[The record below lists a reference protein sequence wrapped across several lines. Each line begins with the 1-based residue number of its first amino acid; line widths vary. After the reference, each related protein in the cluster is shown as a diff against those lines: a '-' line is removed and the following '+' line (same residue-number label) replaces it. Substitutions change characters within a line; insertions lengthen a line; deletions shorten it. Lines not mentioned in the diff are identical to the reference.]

1 MKPLGWLL
9 TEQLFKKTALAYQSV
24 QYFEKHIRGGYIV
37 TEDKKRTTQTTP
49 EKPWLDVIIPDL
61 KELVGYPT
69 WRDEENEETVIE
81 NLGKIKDY
89 FKNKPNTVPITFFEW
104 PEKKDPRKKE
114 SWVFGFRAGALEVP
128 KETKKP
134 RKVSL
139 ICHLDTVPPGNLDWD
154 PFNAR
159 EENRVY
165 NGVSTPFLIGR
176 GAIDDKGPAVVA
188 FEAFAR
194 ALRQVYEVDPKSMDY
209 KYPNAIKKLKEEL
222 ILEVL
227 FDTSEETDMS
237 TPDYLKANKKEEPD
251 LGIVFDA
258 YWSVRAEKGIERPTF
273 TISNDVTSA
282 PPVNTW
288 HIADLKSSV
297 GSANMIPVTA
307 EAVINGKNLSDAD
320 LDQFVAN
327 IYDWYRACPFDDV
340 NYHPADI
347 NVTKEK
353 GSEVRITAK
362 VAGAQHG
369 SAPQQNRA
377 NGANPIV
384 SLTNFLAF
392 LVDRDILANNHFS
405 EMCKFIRW
413 AFGTWP
419 FGENHPELLYRF
431 DPVYGEGNGTTYGL
445 TQLFSE
451 INPISNK
458 EGINLG
464 IDVRYAIGHHGQGW
478 DGREGKIKG
487 KSIFKKVFKELT
499 SRYKTE
505 AGGATVTVETKTVF
519 GPDIRSPRNAHLFQ
533 INNAYRSIMGE
544 NCPMRATGGA
554 TDAHG
559 RLNLVTAGALLSEN
573 FGPPVNYHGIDEGAP
588 LPDLENSGK
597 ILLYILRQELG
608 ISDKHESHPKN
619 VCHGCCI

>member
-1 MKPLGWLL
+1 M
-9 TEQLFKKTALAYQSV
+9 TEQEAT
-24 QYFEKHIRGGYIV
+24 
-37 TEDKKRTTQTTP
+37 RTWN
-49 EKPWLDVIIPDL
+49 KVIIDDT
-61 KELVGYPT
+61 KELVKIET
-69 WRDEENEETVIE
+69 WRGADKKEEDVMKNLRDIKKIFDKKADAHNAKCPYGNARITYGEWTGPFKDE
-81 NLGKIKDY
+81 KDY
-89 FKNKPNTVPITFFEW
+89 EKEACVFFY
-104 PEKKDPRKKE
+104 
-114 SWVFGFRAGALEVP
+114 RAGAIKAV
-128 KETKKP
+128 KP

-139 ICHLDTVPPGNLDWD
+139 ICHLDTVPPGNLNWN
-154 PFNAR
+154 PFEAR
-159 EENRVY
+159 EEERVY

-188 FEAFAR
+188 FEAFTR
-194 ALRQVYEVDPKSMDY
+194 ALQQAAADEY
-209 KYPNAIKKLKEEL
+209 ALKKLEKEL

-237 TPDYLKANKKEEPD
+237 TPHYLNANPDQEPD

-258 YWSVRAEKGIERPTF
+258 YWSVRAEKGIERPIF
-273 TISNDVTSA
+273 TISSNEVTPTHPENSWDI
-282 PPVNTW
+282 VE
-288 HIADLKSSV
+288 LKSSE
-297 GSANMIPVTA
+297 GSANMIPVNA
-307 EAVINGKNLSDAD
+307 EALITGKKRSVEEMN
-320 LDQFVAN
+320 QFAAN
-327 IYDWYRACPFDDV
+327 IYDWYRACPFDDMD
-340 NYHPADI
+340 YHPADI
-347 NVTKEK
+347 QVTIEPSSMIK
-353 GSEVRITAK
+353 ITAK

-369 SAPQQNRA
+369 SAPHQNRA

-392 LVDRDILANNHFS
+392 LVDRDILANNYFG

-413 AFGTWP
+413 AFGTRP

-431 DPVYGEGNGTTYGL
+431 DPVYNEGNGTSYGL
-445 TQLFSE
+445 TQLFSTMSE
-451 INPISNK
+451 N
-458 EGINLG
+458 GYDQINLG
-464 IDVRYAIGHHGQGW
+464 IDVRYAIGHHSKGW
-478 DGREGKIKG
+478 NGKEGTIEG
-487 KSIFKKVFKELT
+487 DSIFKEVFEELT
-499 SRYKTE
+499 SRYRTDM
-505 AGGATVTVETKTVF
+505 GGAKVTVTTRTAF

-608 ISDKHESHPKN
+608 IIDSQELNPKN
-619 VCHGCCI
+619 ICHGCCI

>member
-1 MKPLGWLL
+1 MTKGDQTPTST
-9 TEQLFKKTALAYQSV
+9 TESWI
-24 QYFEKHIRGGYIV
+24 E
-37 TEDKKRTTQTTP
+37 
-49 EKPWLDVIIPDL
+49 VIIKDTST
-61 KELVGYPT
+61 LVSIET
-69 WRDEENEETVIE
+69 WRDGTKEKEKTVEENLEEINVFFK
-81 NLGKIKDY
+81 GKADAH
-89 FKNKPNTVPITFFEW
+89 NKKYPNAQMMPFEW
-104 PEKKDPRKKE
+104 KGKYKDDEGNEKE
-114 SWVFGFRAGALEVP
+114 AWVFGFRAGALEVP
-128 KETKKP
+128 KGTKKP

-139 ICHLDTVPPGNLDWD
+139 ICHLDTVPPGNLDWH
-154 PFNAR
+154 PFDAR
-159 EENRVY
+159 EETRVY

-188 FEAFAR
+188 FEAFTR
-194 ALRQVYEVDPKSMDY
+194 ALKQVDVDEEGAS
-209 KYPNAIKKLKEEL
+209 NKLKDKL

-237 TPDYLKANKKEEPD
+237 TPHYLDANSDEEPD

-258 YWSVRAEKGIERPTF
+258 YWSVRAEKGIERPIF

-282 PPVNTW
+282 PPENTW

-307 EAVINGKNLSDAD
+307 EAIITKKRLNEGE
-320 LDQFVAN
+320 LDKFVAN

-340 NYHPADI
+340 DYHPADI
-347 NVTKEK
+347 HVTKEK
-353 GSEVRITAK
+353 GSRVLITAK

-392 LVDRDILANNHFS
+392 LVDRDILANNHFG

-431 DPVYGEGNGTTYGL
+431 DPVYDEGNGTTYGL

-458 EGINLG
+458 DGINLG
-464 IDVRYAIGHHGQGW
+464 IDVRYAIGHHGHGW

-505 AGGATVTVETKTVF
+505 AGGATVTVETKNVF
-519 GPDIRSPRNAHLFQ
+519 GPDIRSPRDAHLFL

-619 VCHGCCI
+619 VYHGCCI

>member
-1 MKPLGWLL
+1 MTK
-9 TEQLFKKTALAYQSV
+9 
-24 QYFEKHIRGGYIV
+24 
-37 TEDKKRTTQTTP
+37 DNQTTT
-49 EKPWLDVIIPDL
+49 ETTSENSWLKVIIDGTT
-61 KELVGYPT
+61 ELVKYQT
-69 WRDEENEETVIE
+69 WRDGKNERDVIK
-81 NLGKIKDY
+81 NLEQIK
-89 FKNKPNTVPITFFEW
+89 NFFTAKAEAHNNEYTNARMRPFNW
-104 PEKKDPRKKE
+104 TGQYTDDEGNKKE
-114 SWVFGFRAGALEVP
+114 AWVFGFRAGADIS
-128 KETKKP
+128 KATKKT

-139 ICHLDTVPPGNLDWD
+139 ICHLDTVPPGNLDWE
-154 PFNAR
+154 PFKAR
-159 EENRVY
+159 QEDRIY

-188 FEAFAR
+188 FEAFTQ
-194 ALRQVYEVDPKSMDY
+194 ALQMA
-209 KYPNAIKKLKEEL
+209 NADDDAINKLNEEL

-237 TPDYLKANKKEEPD
+237 TPHYLDANEDQEPD

-258 YWSVRAEKGIERPTF
+258 YWCVRAEKGIERPIF
-273 TISNDVTSA
+273 TISRDVTSA
-282 PPVNTW
+282 PPEDTW
-288 HIADLKSSV
+288 YIAEMKSPY
-297 GSANMIPVTA
+297 GSTNMIPVTA
-307 EAVINGKNLSDAD
+307 EALIKGKTLKEDE

-327 IYDWYRACPFDDV
+327 IYDWYRACLFDDV
-340 NYHPADI
+340 DYHPADI
-347 NVTKEK
+347 QVAPSNSDS
-353 GSEVRITAK
+353 GSQVLITAK

-369 SAPQQNRA
+369 SAPHQNRA

-392 LVDRDILANNHFS
+392 LVERDILANNHFG

-413 AFGTWP
+413 AFGTRP

-431 DPVYGEGNGTTYGL
+431 DPVYDEGNGTSYGL
-445 TQLFSE
+445 TQLFS
-451 INPISNK
+451 NGD
-458 EGINLG
+458 GINLG
-464 IDVRYAIGHHGQGW
+464 IDVRYAIGHHCQGW
-478 DGREGKIKG
+478 DGKEGQIKG
-487 KSIFKKVFKELT
+487 DKSIFKEVFEELN
-499 SRYKTE
+499 SRYETE
-505 AGGATVTVETKTVF
+505 AGGATVTLETKTIF

-559 RLNLVTAGALLSEN
+559 RLNLVTAGALFSDN

-608 ISDKHESHPKN
+608 IFDKQDLNPKN
-619 VCHGCCI
+619 MCHGCCM

>member
-1 MKPLGWLL
+1 M
-9 TEQLFKKTALAYQSV
+9 
-24 QYFEKHIRGGYIV
+24 
-37 TEDKKRTTQTTP
+37 TEDKEKETQITP
-49 EKPWLDVIIPDL
+49 EETWHDVIV
-61 KELVGYPT
+61 KHTTELVSYET
-69 WRDEENEETVIE
+69 WRDGTDKKEKEVIE
-81 NLGKIKDY
+81 NLRMIQTSFEKKMSY
-89 FKNKPNTVPITFFEW
+89 HNEHYKNAPMNFFEW
-104 PEKKDPRKKE
+104 TGDPYKDGEGNKKVP
-114 SWVFGFRAGALEVP
+114 WVFGFRSASGVDISKA
-128 KETKKP
+128 TKKP
-134 RKVSL
+134 RKISL
-139 ICHLDTVPPGNLDWD
+139 ICHLDTVPPGNLGWN
-154 PFNAR
+154 PFKAR
-159 EENRVY
+159 EETRVY

-188 FEAFAR
+188 FEAFTR
-194 ALRQVYEVDPKSMDY
+194 ALQQAGKD
-209 KYPNAIKKLKEEL
+209 PNAIKKLNEEL

-237 TPDYLKANKKEEPD
+237 TPFYLDKNPNMEPD

-258 YWSVRAEKGIERPTF
+258 YWSVRAEKGIERPIF

-282 PPVNTW
+282 PPKNTW
-288 HIADLKSSV
+288 HIYDLKSSV

-307 EAVINGKNLSDAD
+307 EAIITKKTLNEGE
-320 LDQFVAN
+320 LDKFVAN

-340 NYHPADI
+340 DYHPADI
-347 NVTKEK
+347 HVTKKE
-353 GSEVRITAK
+353 GSQVQITAK

-392 LVDRDILANNHFS
+392 LVDRDILANNYFG

-413 AFGTWP
+413 AFGTRS

-451 INPISNK
+451 INPKSK
-458 EGINLG
+458 KDGINLG
-464 IDVRYAIGHHGQGW
+464 IDVRYAIGHHSQGW
-478 DGREGKIKG
+478 DGREGKIEG
-487 KSIFKKVFKELT
+487 DSIFKKVFKELT
-499 SRYKTE
+499 TRYKTE
-505 AGGATVTVETKTVF
+505 AGGATVTVKTKTIF
-519 GPDIRSPRNAHLFQ
+519 GPDIRSPRNAHLFL

-588 LPDLENSGK
+588 LSDLENSGK

-608 ISDKHESHPKN
+608 ISDKQDSYPKDM
-619 VCHGCCI
+619 CHGCCI